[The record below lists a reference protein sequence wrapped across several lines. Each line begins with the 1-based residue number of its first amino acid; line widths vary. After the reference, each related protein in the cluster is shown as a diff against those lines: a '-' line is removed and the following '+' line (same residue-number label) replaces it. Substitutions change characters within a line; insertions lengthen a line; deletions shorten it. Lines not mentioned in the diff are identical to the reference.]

1 MSNTQRVLLAY
12 SGGLDTSTI
21 LAWLIDEG
29 YEVIAY
35 MANVGQEED
44 FDAVREKALKCGA
57 KDFILDDMRREFV
70 EQLIF
75 PAIQANAIYE
85 DVYLLGTSLARPV
98 IARGMIETA
107 AKTQCAYVS
116 HGCTG
121 KGNDQV
127 RFELAFYGLN
137 PDIKVI
143 APWRIP
149 KFYQRFAGRSDLL
162 EYAASKGI
170 PVAQTKAK
178 PWSTDEN
185 LFHISYEA
193 GILED
198 PNTTPPA
205 DMWKLTQSP
214 QDAPQEPE
222 KITIDFTRGIPTK
235 LTLTSTGQ
243 SFTDSVELFLQLN
256 ALARKHGI
264 GRVDI
269 VENRF
274 IGVKSRGCYESP
286 GATILRAAHIDLEGL
301 TLDREVRRI
310 RDQIVTTKLSEILYY
325 GFFFSPESQFVRG
338 CIPPS
343 QLTVNGTVKLSLY
356 KGNVVIEGRSSD
368 EMLYDEKF
376 SSMDELGGFEPE
388 ETSGFI
394 AVQSIRLKR
403 FGLGQAHKGLA
414 GAAPAQAYALPQ

>member
-1 MSNTQRVLLAY
+1 MSNSGRVLLAY

-21 LAWLIDEG
+21 LSWLIDEG
-29 YEVIAY
+29 YDVIAY
-35 MANVGQEED
+35 MADVGQEED
-44 FDAVREKALKCGA
+44 FEAVRAKALKCGA

-70 EQLIF
+70 EELIY
-75 PAIQANAIYE
+75 PAVQANAIYE

-107 AKTQCAYVS
+107 EKTGCEYVS

-127 RFELAFYGLN
+127 RFELAFYGLK

-143 APWRIP
+143 APWRIA
-149 KFYQRFAGRSDLL
+149 KFYERFAGRSALL
-162 EYAASKGI
+162 EYAESKGI
-170 PVAQTKAK
+170 PVTQTKAK

-198 PNTTPPA
+198 PNTTPPD

-214 QDAPQEPE
+214 ENAPSEPE
-222 KITIDFTRGIPTK
+222 RITIEFKEGIPAKVSVPASGKTH
-235 LTLTSTGQ
+235 
-243 SFTDSVELFLQLN
+243 TDSVDIFLTLN

-286 GATILRAAHIDLEGL
+286 GATILRTAHIDLEGL
-301 TLDREVRRI
+301 TLDREVRRV
-310 RDQIVTTKLSEILYY
+310 RDQLITTKLSEILYY
-325 GFFFSPESQFVRG
+325 GFFFSPESKFVRG
-338 CIPPS
+338 CIPAS
-343 QLTVNGTVKLSLY
+343 QSTVNGEVKLKLY
-356 KGNVVIEGRSSD
+356 RGNVVVEGRSSE
-368 EMLYDEKF
+368 EMLYDAQF
-376 SSMDELGGFEPE
+376 SSMDEMGGFEPE
-388 ETSGFI
+388 NASGFI
-394 AVQSIRLKR
+394 AVQAIRLR
-403 FGLGQAHKGLA
+403 RYGLGQAKKGKA
-414 GAAPAQAYALPQ
+414 GADIKTAYQL